1 MLRLRLKAKWK
12 NREDGAIWRLNILL
26 FAGKHQVGLAAL
38 PQPANRG
45 VFPHS
50 GNFVLDEG
58 VDASAGRN
66 LELIPRAPFLLLRA
80 FPARLFVLL
89 HFGARHVVVSAV
101 EVLLLRL
108 ESYLLVLLLRL
119 ESYLLVL
126 FLLRGRENQLKMFT
140 IYFRGFFLL
149 KFIPNAYLG
158 YYKVCDL
165 RDSAENYLSCG
176 NYHKNSLCRVFEVLK
191 KFTKGFIWLSVI
203 V

>member
-1 MLRLRLKAKWK
+1 MLRLRLKSKWK
-12 NREDGAIWRLNILL
+12 NREDGAIKRLNFLL
-26 FAGKHQVGLAAL
+26 FAGKHQVGLATL
-38 PQPANRG
+38 PQPAHRG

-89 HFGARHVVVSAV
+89 HFGARHVVVTAV

-140 IYFRGFFLL
+140 IYFRGFFFTQVYTKCLFGLL
-149 KFIPNAYLG
+149 
-158 YYKVCDL
+158 
-165 RDSAENYLSCG
+165 
-176 NYHKNSLCRVFEVLK
+176 
-191 KFTKGFIWLSVI
+191 
-203 V
+203 